1 MKTRHPDRCA
11 GFHLDAAGPH
21 IGTNIYSDLA
31 HHADNEELPGVIAF
45 RPEASLIYFN
55 ADSVLEKVSTVASR
69 PA

>member
-1 MKTRHPDRCA
+1 M
-11 GFHLDAAGPH
+11 
-21 IGTNIYSDLA
+21 
-31 HHADNEELPGVIAF
+31 IAF